1 MTFQKALAWSVYGQ
15 IISYVVFFGGSVL
28 IARLLTPHEMGV
40 FAIAMATIGVLNTLV
55 AFDIGTYVVRATEL
69 HPSTMDSAFTVN
81 GLLSCSISAAIYAFS
96 VVEGAYLDSPDVAQV
111 LSVLALSPLIG
122 MFEFRPGTM
131 LRREMNFRPISII
144 NIAKTFVGTPLAV
157 ILAMNG
163 YSFMSLAYSNIAGA
177 VFGVICTNLVA
188 RRHVS
193 LRLSLREGREMAIFG
208 VHMMSIGGVAGIAAR
223 ISEILLG
230 NMLGLAALGLYSR
243 ASSIAGILFEN
254 VYGAITRV
262 VFVKLSE
269 DFRTKGTVR
278 DIFLTSF
285 EMILALM
292 WPAQMGL
299 AVLSGP
305 AIYLLYGER
314 WLAAAVPLSLL
325 MIAQSVVLCFGMNWE
340 LFVIR
345 HETARQVRFEAIRA
359 VVGVMT
365 FAFGC
370 LFNITAAAVG
380 RIAEGAFGFLLY
392 QPHMSRMAETRP
404 GEFLR
409 IFMNSAGLTVAA
421 VLPSLLLMIATGWS
435 HRTSPSLI
443 GGAILLGVVLWLAVL
458 AVQRH
463 PLLKEIRA
471 VVHKVLPRKM
481 RRAT

>member
-1 MTFQKALAWSVYGQ
+1 MFRKALAWSLYGQ
-15 IISYVVFFGGSVL
+15 IISYVVFFGGSVV

-69 HPSTMDSAFTVN
+69 HPSTVDSAFTMN
-81 GLLSCSISAAIYAFS
+81 GLLSCTISAAIYLFS

-122 MFEFRPGTM
+122 MFEFRPGMM

-144 NIAKTFVGTPLAV
+144 NIAKTFVGTPFAV
-157 ILAMNG
+157 ALAMNG

-177 VFGVICTNLVA
+177 VFGVICTNLAA
-188 RRHVS
+188 RRHIS
-193 LRLSLREGREMAIFG
+193 LRLSLHEGRQMIVFG
-208 VHMMSIGGVAGIAAR
+208 VHMMSIGGMAGIAAR
-223 ISEILLG
+223 ASEILLG
-230 NMLGLAALGLYSR
+230 HMLGLAALGLYSR

-278 DIFLTSF
+278 DMFLTSF

-292 WPAQMGL
+292 WPAQIGL

-314 WLAAAVPLSLL
+314 WLDAAVPLSLL
-325 MIAQSVVLCFGMNWE
+325 MVAQSVILCFGMNWE

-359 VVGVMT
+359 IVGVLA

-370 LFNITAAAVG
+370 LFNIAAAAAG
-380 RIAEGAFGFLLY
+380 RIAEAAFGFMLY

-409 IFMNSAGLTVAA
+409 IFMNSAWLTVAA
-421 VLPSLLLMIATGWS
+421 VLPSLVLMIATGWS
-435 HRTSPSLI
+435 PRTPPILI
-443 GGAILLGVVLWLAVL
+443 GGAVLSGVVLWLAVL
-458 AVQRH
+458 AMQKH
-463 PLLKEIRA
+463 PLLTEIRA
-471 VVHKVLPRKM
+471 AVRRVIPRKM
-481 RRAT
+481 RQAV